1 MVSPP
6 SSVEFMLIL
15 TLLLASAILIG
26 VGLRRIGL
34 PTVLG
39 FILVGMLLGPYGISV
54 IEDIALV
61 NILADIGL
69 VLLVFVIGLEFSISK
84 FRKVGSIAMIG
95 ALVEVG
101 LAFLLSFILSIFLG
115 FSAIEALYIGGI
127 VSITST
133 AIVLKLLKDAGI
145 VHTREAEFILLVSI
159 VEDIFA
165 LILIAM
171 LPSIV
176 KSGTAD
182 VWQIAS
188 ILGQNVAFL
197 IIALLIGLKAVPKA
211 IEYVARTDIDEAPF
225 LLAISL
231 GFGLALLANYLGLS
245 MTIGAFLMGMM
256 IASSPRADVIISR
269 VQPLRDFFGTLF
281 FISIGMLISLSS
293 MFDNLIVALPLIVI
307 AIIAKF
313 VGNFIAASMVGFHR
327 EGSATVGIM
336 MMPRGELSFV
346 MAKQGVDINATK
358 ESILPITMLI
368 SLASVI
374 VTPIL
379 WRALPNIVDA
389 RTWIPL
395 RLLSVLEYPSK
406 VIGFAF
412 SILQSNDASN
422 RIKSILP
429 KTIVN
434 IAIIVAIITI
444 ISVADNL
451 LLQLYNTFTSLRVV
465 SYNIFKTI
473 FMLTAIVYPLFNIF
487 GRIGYTINA
496 IIESIHTRINKA
508 PVSSIRLNA
517 LYRISRNILLIVF
530 VLIVTSFIIPSIV
543 VVSNGIDVLLPSSIA
558 ALIVFI
564 YLLFDT
570 FIIINTKIEKGL
582 EEIIFKEEKEV

>member
-406 VIGFAF
+406 VIGFTF

>member
-1 MVSPP
+1 M
-6 SSVEFMLIL
+6 EFMLIL
-15 TLLLASAILIG
+15 TFLLASAILIG

-69 VLLVFVIGLEFSISK
+69 VLLVFVIGLEFSINK
-84 FRKVGSIAMIG
+84 FRKVGGIAMIG

-101 LAFLLSFILSIFLG
+101 FAFLLSFILSIFLG
-115 FSAIEALYIGGI
+115 FSTIEALYIGGI

-165 LILIAM
+165 LILIAT

-176 KSGTAD
+176 RSGTAD
-182 VWQIAS
+182 VWQIAG

-293 MFDNLIVALPLIVI
+293 MFDNLIVALPLISI

-346 MAKQGVDINATK
+346 MAKQGVDINATR

-379 WRALPNIVDA
+379 WRTLPNIVDA
-389 RTWIPL
+389 RTWVPL
-395 RLLSVLEYPSK
+395 RLLSALEYPSK

-422 RIKSILP
+422 RMKSILP
-429 KTIVN
+429 KAIIN

-444 ISVADNL
+444 ISLADNL

-465 SYNIFKTI
+465 SYNIFKAI
-473 FMLTAIVYPLFNIF
+473 FMFTAIVYPLFNIF

-496 IIESIHTRINKA
+496 IIESIHARVNKA

-517 LYRISRNILLIVF
+517 LYRISRNILLIAF
-530 VLIVTSFIIPSIV
+530 VLIVTSFVIPSIV
-543 VVSNGIDVLLPSSIA
+543 VVSDSIDILLPSSIA
-558 ALIVFI
+558 ALIIFV
-564 YLLFDT
+564 YLLLDT

-582 EEIIFKEEKEV
+582 EEIIFKGEKEV

>member
-1 MVSPP
+1 MESLP

-69 VLLVFVIGLEFSISK
+69 VLLVFVIGLEFSINK
-84 FRKVGSIAMIG
+84 LRKVGGIAMIG
-95 ALVEVG
+95 ALVEIG
-101 LAFLLSFILSIFLG
+101 FAFLLSFILSIFLG
-115 FSAIEALYIGGI
+115 FSTIEALYIGGI

-165 LILIAM
+165 LILIAT

-176 KSGTAD
+176 RSGTAD
-182 VWQIAS
+182 VWQIAG
-188 ILGQNVAFL
+188 IVGQNVAFL

-269 VQPLRDFFGTLF
+269 VQPLRDFFGTIF

-293 MFDNLIVALPLIVI
+293 MLDNLIVALPLISI
-307 AIIAKF
+307 AIVAKL

-346 MAKQGVDINATK
+346 MAKQGVDINATR

-379 WRALPNIVDA
+379 WRALPNIVDV
-389 RTWIPL
+389 RTWVPL
-395 RLLSVLEYPSK
+395 RLLSALEYPSK

-422 RIKSILP
+422 RMKSILP
-429 KTIVN
+429 KAIIN
-434 IAIIVAIITI
+434 IAIIVSIITI
-444 ISVADNL
+444 ISFADNL
-451 LLQLYNTFTSLRVV
+451 LLQLYNTFTSLSVV
-465 SYNIFKTI
+465 SYNIFKVI
-473 FMLTAIVYPLFNIF
+473 FMLTAIAYPLFNIF

-496 IIESIHTRINKA
+496 IMESIHVRINKA
-508 PVSSIRLNA
+508 PVSSIRLNT
-517 LYRISRNILLIVF
+517 LYRISRNILLIAF
-530 VLIVTSFIIPSIV
+530 VLIVTSFVIPSIV
-543 VVSNGIDVLLPSSIA
+543 VSDSIDILLPSSIA
-558 ALIVFI
+558 ALIVFV
-564 YLLFDT
+564 YLLLDT

>member
-1 MVSPP
+1 MEGPP

-15 TLLLASAILIG
+15 TLLLASAIMIG

-69 VLLVFVIGLEFSISK
+69 VLLVFVIGLEFSINK

-101 LAFLLSFILSIFLG
+101 FAFLLSFILSIFLG
-115 FSAIEALYIGGI
+115 FSTIEALYIGGI

-165 LILIAM
+165 LILIAT

-176 KSGTAD
+176 RSGTAD
-182 VWQIAS
+182 VWQIAG

-281 FISIGMLISLSS
+281 FISIGMLISVSS
-293 MFDNLIVALPLIVI
+293 MFDNLIVALPLISI

-327 EGSATVGIM
+327 EGSTTVGIM

-346 MAKQGVDINATK
+346 MAKQGVDINATR

-389 RTWIPL
+389 RTWVPL
-395 RLLSVLEYPSK
+395 RLLSALEYPSK

-429 KTIVN
+429 KTIIN

-444 ISVADNL
+444 ISLADNL

-465 SYNIFKTI
+465 SYNIFKAI

-496 IIESIHTRINKA
+496 IIESIHARVNKA

-517 LYRISRNILLIVF
+517 LYRIARNILLIAF
-530 VLIVTSFIIPSIV
+530 VLIVTSFVIPSIV
-543 VVSNGIDVLLPSSIA
+543 VVNDSVDILLPSSIA
-558 ALIVFI
+558 ALIVFV
-564 YLLFDT
+564 YLLLDT

>member
-434 IAIIVAIITI
+434 IAIIAAIITI

>member
-1 MVSPP
+1 MESPP

-69 VLLVFVIGLEFSISK
+69 VLLVFVIGLEFSINK

-101 LAFLLSFILSIFLG
+101 FAFLLSFILSIFLG
-115 FSAIEALYIGGI
+115 FSTIEALYIGGI

-165 LILIAM
+165 LILIAT

-176 KSGTAD
+176 RSGTAD
-182 VWQIAS
+182 VWQIAG

-281 FISIGMLISLSS
+281 FISIGMLISLSG
-293 MFDNLIVALPLIVI
+293 MLDNLIVALPLISI
-307 AIIAKF
+307 AIVAKF

-346 MAKQGVDINATK
+346 MAKQGVDINATR

-389 RTWIPL
+389 RTWVPL
-395 RLLSVLEYPSK
+395 RLLSALEYPSK

-429 KTIVN
+429 KAIIN

-444 ISVADNL
+444 ISFADNL

-465 SYNIFKTI
+465 SYNIFKVI

-496 IIESIHTRINKA
+496 IIESIHARVNKA
-508 PVSSIRLNA
+508 PVSSVRLNT
-517 LYRISRNILLIVF
+517 LYRISRNILLIAF
-530 VLIVTSFIIPSIV
+530 VLIVTSFVIPSIV
-543 VVSNGIDVLLPSSIA
+543 VVSDSIDILLLSSIA
-558 ALIVFI
+558 ALIVFV
-564 YLLFDT
+564 YLLLDT